1 MSEID
6 YKELIDSLEDDKV
19 IQLMVGL
26 GATSYIEQEKA
37 IIFPTIC
44 HHANPEE
51 ASMKLYYYRDTKL
64 FVCYTECGNMSIF
77 NFLKHYYEV
86 RNIEY
91 NWYDDIVEVIRSCG
105 NGRIGLLSE
114 LSYKKIRDRY
124 AERKN
129 RRELPPISDNIM
141 DVFTKAYPVEWLQD
155 GISESTMDK
164 YNIKY
169 SIPQNKIIIPH
180 YDVNGKLVGI
190 RGRALDAWEIE
201 NVGKYM
207 PVQIENKWYSH
218 PLSLNLY
225 GLNYNKENIKKYKIC
240 YVGES
245 EKFVLQSEGFHIPN
259 CSVAVCG
266 SSFNKYHL
274 DLLLRYCKPT
284 EVVICFDKEEKPG
297 EHKYFDKLY
306 DMCAKYKNYTNLSFV
321 YDRKNLLKQKDSP
334 TDNGEEI
341 FKELIKD
348 RIYV

>member
-1 MSEID
+1 MYEID
-6 YKELIDSLEDDKV
+6 YKELIDSIEDDKV
-19 IQLMVGL
+19 IQLMMSL
-26 GATSYIEQEKA
+26 GAERYIEQEKS

-44 HHANPEE
+44 HHTSAQE

-64 FVCYTECGNMSIF
+64 FVCYTECGNMSII

-91 NWYDDIVEVIRSCG
+91 NWFDDIIEVVRSCSSKAVTSFNDFG
-105 NGRIGLLSE
+105 
-114 LSYKKIRDRY
+114 YKKIRDRY
-124 AERKN
+124 AEKKN
-129 RRELPPISDNIM
+129 RQELPSISEGIL
-141 DVFTKAYPVEWLQD
+141 DVFTKTYPVEWLRE
-155 GISESTMDK
+155 GITKATMDK

-169 SIPQNKIIIPH
+169 SISQNKIIIPH
-180 YDVNGKLVGI
+180 YDVNNRLVGI
-190 RGRALDAWEIE
+190 RGRALDPWEVE

-207 PVQIENKWYSH
+207 PIQIERKWYSH

-225 GLNYNKENIKKYKIC
+225 GLNNTKNNIAQYKIC

-245 EKFVLQSEGFHIPN
+245 EKFVLQSESFSIPN

-297 EHKYFDKLY
+297 EKKYFQKLW
-306 DMCAKYKNYTNLSFV
+306 DMCSKYKNYANISFV
-321 YDRKNLLKQKDSP
+321 YDRKGLLKLKDSP
-334 TDNGEEI
+334 TDKGEEI
-341 FKELIKD
+341 FRELIKS